1 MVGERGP
8 DLPTLRRAER
18 PPLAED
24 GRWTRCASHGD
35 DAGEAALRGRRTR
48 RPFFLRADP
57 VPPGVAGGLGV
68 ICGVAASPLADGLTH
83 RGESLS
89 AAEAGV
95 CQTRSLKGETSGPGD
110 GTRTVSAAMAG
121 AQRGVQWCCAANRL
135 PHVTKTAR
143 L

>member
-8 DLPTLRRAER
+8 DLPTLRR
-18 PPLAED
+18 AED

-57 VPPGVAGGLGV
+57 VPGVAGGLGV
-68 ICGVAASPLADGLTH
+68 ICGVAASPLEEGLTH

-95 CQTRSLKGETSGPGD
+95 CQTRSLKGETSGPGE

-121 AQRGVQWCCAANRL
+121 AQPAPTRQPPKSR
-135 PHVTKTAR
+135 T
-143 L
+143 